1 MAVKKKNGFVQSDE
15 ILRKPGAEIGRKF
28 VSSENET
35 PGRVVILMHEDTPG
49 NVAIIRKNQGRPTS
63 CKKAG
68 ARLIFPGEAAG
79 DGAERKSKKTK
90 KTSKKVLRF
99 SEK

>member
-1 MAVKKKNGFVQSDE
+1 MAVNKKNGFVQSDE

-35 PGRVVILMHEDTPG
+35 PGRVVILTHEDTPG
-49 NVAIIRKNQGRPTS
+49 NVAIIRKNQGRPTR

-79 DGAERKSKKTK
+79 DDAERKSKKIEKNFK
-90 KTSKKVLRF
+90 KGIAF
-99 SEK
+99 F

>member
-1 MAVKKKNGFVQSDE
+1 MAVKKKNGFVQNDE
-15 ILRKPGAEIGRKF
+15 ILRKPGAEIRRKF
-28 VSSENET
+28 VSNENET
-35 PGRVVILMHEDTPG
+35 PGRVVILTHEDTPG
-49 NVAIIRKNQGRPTS
+49 NVAIIRKNQGRPTR

>member
-35 PGRVVILMHEDTPG
+35 PGRVVILTHKDTPG

-79 DGAERKSKKTK
+79 DGAERKSKKIEKNFK
-90 KTSKKVLRF
+90 KGIAF
-99 SEK
+99 F